1 MTEGVR
7 LTYCVIN
14 HQKLAACV
22 STKYLRGN
30 VGAFLYFGKVR
41 WSFFIG
47 KSSNKGQL
55 VHFLSSSFSSF
66 IAGHVILCVQN
77 VFPGSQ

>member
-1 MTEGVR
+1 MNEGVR

-14 HQKLAACV
+14 HQKFAACV
-22 STKYLRGN
+22 SIKYLRAN
-30 VGAFLYFGKVR
+30 VGAYPNFGKVR

-47 KSSNKGQL
+47 KNSNKGQL

-66 IAGHVILCVQN
+66 KAGHVILCVQN